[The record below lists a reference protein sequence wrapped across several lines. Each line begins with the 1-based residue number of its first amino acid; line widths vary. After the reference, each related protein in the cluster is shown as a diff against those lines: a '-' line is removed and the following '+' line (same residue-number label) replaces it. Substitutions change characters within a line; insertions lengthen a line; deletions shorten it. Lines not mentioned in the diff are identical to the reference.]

1 MKQIRTGIYETN
13 SSSTHSIS
21 IVKIPIL
28 ENDIPYNQHII
39 LKLNQF
45 LNDFDESEEVVYKT
59 QLGKLGFLINIIT
72 HFIKNNTEILNVG
85 NTNTLELRE
94 YKYDNIFIETYDD
107 FININCFE
115 WIREVVFEFT
125 LSTFEIDDDCI
136 GPTFPFL
143 YYVNDYLNL
152 TDPTISK
159 LFKNIKESNEEEF
172 KTIVGTIIFDEEVV
186 IRERN
191 YYEGY
196 NWITTYK

>member
-13 SSSTHSIS
+13 SSSTHSVS
-21 IVKIPIL
+21 IIKIPIL

-45 LNDFDESEEVVYKT
+45 LNDFDDSEEVLYKT
-59 QLGKLGFLINIIT
+59 QLGKLGFVINIIT
-72 HFIKNNTEILNVG
+72 YFITNNTEILNVD
-85 NTNTLELRE
+85 NTNTLCK
-94 YKYDNIFIETYDD
+94 YKYDNKFIETYDD

-115 WIREVVFEFT
+115 WIREVVFEITF
-125 LSTFEIDDDCI
+125 STFEIDDDCI

-152 TDPTISK
+152 ADPTVSR
-159 LFKNIKESNEEEF
+159 LFKSIKESNEEEF
-172 KTIVGTIIFDEEVV
+172 KTIVKTIIFDKEVA

-191 YYEGY
+191 YYDEY
-196 NWITTYK
+196 NWITIYK